1 MNDSEVQREKSQRYS
16 LFAILLH
23 WITVALLVSIAAIG
37 WYMSDLPDGARGQES
52 LFQLHKSLGISV
64 LFLTIARIT
73 WRLMNPP
80 PPLPS
85 DLSNWE
91 RLLASS
97 VHVAFYVLLFVIP
110 LSGWIYVST
119 ATDFQIPTVLFGL
132 ISWPHLPFSASS
144 NLETI
149 NAVAESA
156 HSALVWA
163 TIVLLVLHV
172 AGAVKHQISGEDG
185 VLHRMLS
192 ASTAPILMRRVAIA
206 VAVPVLLFVS
216 IALCSNTVNR
226 DNQSLQDDTL
236 SNTGNWVV
244 DYDQSEI
251 GFSGTHDGS
260 GFSGSFEHWSANV
273 LFDEEDLDRS
283 RVVVRIL
290 SSSAKTGTRLYD
302 DSLISSEWFD
312 TANHSTI
319 LVTVDE
325 IEKVDDTYT
334 SLATLN
340 VKDTEITVPFT
351 FGLSLDDSNA
361 KMKGQAILNRDSL
374 NLGQVSDPDSEW
386 VSNQIIVEV
395 KVSATRR

>member
-1 MNDSEVQREKSQRYS
+1 MNNSEVQRKKFQRYS

-23 WITVALLVSIAAIG
+23 WITVALLVSIATIG

-91 RLLASS
+91 KLLASS
-97 VHVAFYVLLFVIP
+97 VHVGFYVLLFVIP
-110 LSGWIYVST
+110 LSGWVYVST

-132 ISWPHLPFSASS
+132 ISWPHLPFSANS
-144 NLETI
+144 NVETI

-192 ASTAPILMRRVAIA
+192 ANSAPILMRRVAIA
-206 VAVPVLLFVS
+206 VAVPLVLFVS
-216 IALCSNTVNR
+216 IALCSNTASR
-226 DNQSLQDDTL
+226 DNQSLQDHTL
-236 SNTGNWVV
+236 LNTGNWVV
-244 DYDQSEI
+244 DYDQSKI
-251 GFSGTHDGS
+251 GFSGVHDGS
-260 GFSGSFEHWSANV
+260 DFSGSFENWSANV
-273 LFDEEDLDRS
+273 LFDEDDLDRS
-283 RVVVRIL
+283 KAVVQIL
-290 SSSAKTGTRLYD
+290 SSSAQTGTRLYD
-302 DSLISSEWFD
+302 DSLVSSEWFD
-312 TANHSTI
+312 TANYSTI

-325 IEKVDDTYT
+325 IEKIDDTYT

-340 VKDTEITVPFT
+340 LKDTEISVPFT
-351 FGLSLDDSNA
+351 FVLSFDDSHA
-361 KMKGQAILNRDSL
+361 KMTGQAILNRDSL
-374 NLGQVSDPDSEW
+374 NLGQVSDPNNEW

>member
-1 MNDSEVQREKSQRYS
+1 MNNPEVQRKKSQRYS

-37 WYMSDLPDGARGQES
+37 WYMSDLPDGAPGQES

-85 DLSNWE
+85 DLSSWE
-91 RLLASS
+91 KLLASS
-97 VHVAFYVLLFVIP
+97 VHIGFYVLLFVIP

-132 ISWPHLPFSASS
+132 ISWPHLPFSAGS

-163 TIVLLVLHV
+163 TIVLLILHV
-172 AGAVKHQISGEDG
+172 AGAVKHHISGEHG

-192 ASTAPILMRRVAIA
+192 ANSSPILTRRLAIA
-206 VAVPVLLFVS
+206 VAVPVILFVS

-226 DNQSLQDDTL
+226 DNQSLQDHTL

-244 DYDQSEI
+244 NYDQSEI
-251 GFSGTHDGS
+251 GFSGVHDGS
-260 GFSGSFEHWSANV
+260 DFSGSFENWSANI
-273 LFDEEDLDRS
+273 LFDEEELDRS
-283 RVVVRIL
+283 RAVVQIL

-302 DSLISSEWFD
+302 DSLIASEWFD
-312 TANHSTI
+312 VANHSTI
-319 LVTVDE
+319 LITVDE

-334 SLATLN
+334 SRAIINL
-340 VKDTEITVPFT
+340 KDIEITVPFT
-351 FGLSLDDSNA
+351 FAISFEDSNA
-361 KMKGQAILNRDSL
+361 EMTGQAILNRDSL
-374 NLGQVSDPDSEW
+374 NLGQVSDPDNEW
-386 VSNQIIVEV
+386 VSNRIIVEV
-395 KVSATRR
+395 NVSATRR